1 MKTISKLRLVL
12 AGVLLG
18 SATMLASPTDPVEIK
33 TTYHCHHKAQYY
45 AIKADLEDG
54 KITIEQAQRR
64 WQKALK
70 ELNKKEEAK

>member
-18 SATMLASPTDPVEIK
+18 SATMLASPTDPVETK
-33 TTYHCHHKAQYY
+33 TEYHCHHKAQYY
-45 AIKADLEDG
+45 AIRADLKDG

>member
-12 AGVLLG
+12 AGVLFG
-18 SATMLASPTDPVEIK
+18 TATMLAGPTTPVEKK
-33 TTYHCHHKAQYY
+33 TEYHCHHKAAYY
-45 AIKADLEDG
+45 AIRAELTDG

>member
-12 AGVLLG
+12 AGVLFG
-18 SATMLASPTDPVEIK
+18 TATMLAGPTDPAEKK
-33 TTYHCHHKAQYY
+33 TDYHCHHKAAYY
-45 AIKADLEDG
+45 TIKADLEDG

>member
-12 AGVLLG
+12 AGVLFG
-18 SATMLASPTDPVEIK
+18 TATMLASSTDPVEK
-33 TTYHCHHKAQYY
+33 RTTYHCHHKAAYY
-45 AIKADLEDG
+45 AIRADLEDG
-54 KITIEQAQRR
+54 KLTIEQAQRK